1 MRRELCKRQ
10 GRERPP
16 AGELIGVR
24 RDVGGEMAKPR
35 KFPELPYGSSAP
47 AKGGA
52 SALKVVLVG
61 ALVAFGG
68 YSAIAGASMLLG
80 PSSQSAGSAV
90 ASKPDFDCASS
101 RFAWRPEC
109 QAEKAHTS
117 ATPEE
122 VRRTRRRSGSEPAAP
137 PSGSPVAVAAVAPG
151 APATPAEPFA
161 TPASAAAETPAVL
174 GELAQSAAERATTPD
189 RNPVAR
195 REPNAAERPARE
207 RTARSR
213 TERQADELEETGSI
227 RPARPKAKARPRTRS
242 PLALAARRNAQFAS
256 LRGGSRERDRAAGGW
271 RARREARASAPRR
284 AARVLRRPGRQDRTH
299 LRTSRRATDCRP
311 RQTAGPDAWL
321 PRPAKGRPAA
331 AGGRIPGVGRLAL
344 RALISGKQPR
354 LERRSREKGPSH
366 SEADRTHE
374 SARLQLAVHQLRP

>member
-1 MRRELCKRQ
+1 MRRESCRRQ

-16 AGELIGVR
+16 VGELIGVR

-35 KFPELPYGSSAP
+35 KLPELPYGSSAP

-122 VRRTRRRSGSEPAAP
+122 SRRTRRRSGSEPAAP

-161 TPASAAAETPAVL
+161 TPASAATETPAVL
-174 GELAQSAAERATTPD
+174 GELAQSAAERAPTPD

-227 RPARPKAKARPRTRS
+227 RPARPKAKARSRTRS
-242 PLALAARRNAQFAS
+242 RLALAARRDAQFAS
-256 LRGGSRERDRAAGGW
+256 LRGGSRERNVADGAW
-271 RARREARASAPRR
+271 RAKREARAARRGEPRESYANPADTTER
-284 AARVLRRPGRQDRTH
+284 IYELPDGRLIAVRV
-299 LRTSRRATDCRP
+299 RP
-311 RQTAGPDAWL
+311 RAQMRGFLAQQKAVQPPRVAGFLDW
-321 PRPAKGRPAA
+321 
-331 AGGRIPGVGRLAL
+331 GGWRF
-344 RALISGKQPR
+344 
-354 LERRSREKGPSH
+354 ER
-366 SEADRTHE
+366 
-374 SARLQLAVHQLRP
+374 